1 MSAIQNR
8 FNISLFSLGII
19 LIVTSVLILFDPENA
34 SLIIRSILAS
44 TLLGFAIGAGIV
56 FYILIETPRQFNMNN
71 LLRYSFIVGS
81 IVSILLFMFASV
93 IGFGISYI
101 PIIGPIQDAI
111 LDSLNHIL
119 TEYNL
124 IVAPICFFIGIIIIY
139 LSIRGKRLD
148 PHLESQVTYTYNI
161 IDSEKD

>member
-8 FNISLFSLGII
+8 INISLFSLGII

-34 SLIIRSILAS
+34 SLIIRSIFAS
-44 TLLGFAIGAGIV
+44 TFLGFAIGAGIA

-71 LLRYSFIVGS
+71 LMRYSLIVGT
-81 IVSILLFMFASV
+81 IVSILLFMFASI

-111 LDSLNHIL
+111 LDSLDHIL
-119 TEYNL
+119 NEYNL
-124 IVAPICFFIGIIIIY
+124 VVAPICFIIGIIVIY
-139 LSIRGKRLD
+139 LSTRGKRLD
-148 PHLESQVTYTYNI
+148 PRLESQVTYTYNI